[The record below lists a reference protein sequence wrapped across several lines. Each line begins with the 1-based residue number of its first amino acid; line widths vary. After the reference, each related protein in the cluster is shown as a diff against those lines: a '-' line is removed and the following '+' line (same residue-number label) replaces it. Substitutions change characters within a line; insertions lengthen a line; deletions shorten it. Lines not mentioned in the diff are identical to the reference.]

1 MGAEMGQ
8 QVIEPAVH
16 AALIQGDDKQEP
28 PSRQRT
34 LQAGQ
39 HLCLPPRQ
47 GRLQH
52 SGAPGESAPPGR
64 ITVSSSDMPIIS
76 FLRPAAFRPSPA
88 RCAGQSGMQ
97 RPV

>member
-34 LQAGQ
+34 LQAG
-39 HLCLPPRQ
+39 
-47 GRLQH
+47 
-52 SGAPGESAPPGR
+52 
-64 ITVSSSDMPIIS
+64 
-76 FLRPAAFRPSPA
+76 
-88 RCAGQSGMQ
+88 
-97 RPV
+97 